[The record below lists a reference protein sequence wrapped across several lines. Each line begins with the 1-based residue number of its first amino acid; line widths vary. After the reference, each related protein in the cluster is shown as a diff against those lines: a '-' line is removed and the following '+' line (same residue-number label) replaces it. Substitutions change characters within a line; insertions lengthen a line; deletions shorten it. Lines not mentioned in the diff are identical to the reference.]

1 MAAEDDPEETHT
13 LRRPIRSPFVWA
25 PTDEEAR
32 VLDRLINIEPELSTM
47 VAGKRAWALVS
58 ETAKKVALWLSAV
71 SGGFFVLRELIRGLA
86 G

>member
-1 MAAEDDPEETHT
+1 VADEDDETHT
-13 LRRPIRSPFVWA
+13 LRRPIRAPFVWA
-25 PTDEEAR
+25 PTDDQAK
-32 VLDRLINIEPELSTM
+32 VLDRLIDIEPELTKM

-71 SGGFFVLRELIRGLA
+71 SGGFFVLREIIRSMA